1 VTFEEA
7 TGDFG
12 DQSRI
17 ASRSLG
23 YGYKAVVTEDED
35 LLIRM
40 FSLSELRGGILDLDE
55 ELAVV
60 VEEFGCE
67 ADRQAID
74 WEVL

>member
-1 VTFEEA
+1 MNWEEA
-7 TGDFG
+7 TEDFG

-23 YGYKAVVTEDED
+23 YGYKAVVTENED

-40 FSLSELRGGILDLDE
+40 FSISELRGGILDLDE

-60 VEEFGCE
+60 DDEFGCE
-67 ADRQAID
+67 ADREAID

>member
-60 VEEFGCE
+60 DEEFGCE

>member
-1 VTFEEA
+1 MIWEEA
-7 TGDFG
+7 IEDFG

-40 FSLSELRGGILDLDE
+40 FSISEISGGILDLDE

-60 VEEFGCE
+60 DEEFGCE
-67 ADRQAID
+67 ADREAND

>member
-1 VTFEEA
+1 MTFEEA
-7 TGDFG
+7 TEDFG

-60 VEEFGCE
+60 DEEFGCE

>member
-1 VTFEEA
+1 MTWEEVTE
-7 TGDFG
+7 DFG

-40 FSLSELRGGILDLDE
+40 FSISEISGGILDLDE

-60 VEEFGCE
+60 DEEFGCE
-67 ADRQAID
+67 ADREAID